1 MPLFIYKAL
10 SENGEQIKGEIW
22 ADSRALLS
30 HQLENKG
37 LLLQSV
43 RLKSTFL
50 SKRSHRKIKLEHFH
64 LFNQELIAL
73 VKAGVPITESLKEV
87 SERPE
92 YPDFSSVLNEI
103 LQYVM
108 AGESFSKACRRFPE
122 YFEPLYL
129 SALETGESIGDLVTT
144 LTRYQKQLINRITL
158 QRQLSQALAYPF
170 FLLVLLSFVMVVL
183 FTFVLP
189 RFVTLYSDFGSEL
202 PVPTQWL
209 MFAVET
215 LPIWASFITVTVLL
229 SLFGYQSYVN
239 TEEHRQRLDQLVL
252 SIPFVGS
259 LLQLRATAQM
269 TRTMASLLA
278 SGMTMVDSMN
288 KTAFVL
294 SNRAYAKKLEHAS
307 ELIVSGES
315 FSSSLEQQKLISGSA
330 HKILKAGEKSGNIA
344 DILDEIADYL
354 EQVLSYQLTR
364 FTSIL
369 EPLLMLIVG
378 IAVGGIIL
386 VMYLPIFS
394 MAEIIQ

>member
-22 ADSRALLS
+22 ADSKDLLS
-30 HQLENKG
+30 YQLESKG

-43 RLKSTFL
+43 RSKSSFF
-50 SKRSHRKIKLEHFH
+50 SKQSHRRIKLEHFH

-73 VKAGVPITESLKEV
+73 LKAGVSITESLKEV

-92 YPDFSSVLNEI
+92 HPAFSSALNDI
-103 LQYVM
+103 LQHIM
-108 AGESFSKACRRFPE
+108 AGESLSKACRRFPE

-129 SALETGESIGDLVTT
+129 SALETGESIGNLVTT

-158 QRQLSQALAYPF
+158 QRQFSQALAYPF

-189 RFVTLYSDFGSEL
+189 RFVTLYADFGSEL

-215 LPIWASFITVTVLL
+215 LPVWGSLIIVTFLL
-229 SLFGYQSYVN
+229 GVFGYQAYVK
-239 TEEHRQRLDQLVL
+239 TEEHRQRLDKFML

-259 LLQLRATAQM
+259 LLQLRVTAQM
-269 TRTMASLLA
+269 TRTMASLLS
-278 SGMTMVDSMN
+278 SGMTMVDAMK

-307 ELIVSGES
+307 ELIISGES
-315 FSSSLEQQKLISGSA
+315 FSSSLKQQKLISGSA
-330 HKILKAGEKSGNIA
+330 HKILKAGEKAGNIA
-344 DILDEIADYL
+344 DMLDEIADYL